1 LLHLMGNLSEFFFFW
16 TNTRTEATNLSSANN
31 NWRQTDQLE
40 ILLRKKKGGDI
51 LDDGWDQF
59 ANLSTLSL
67 GWSKIT
73 EKKKI
78 KISSCTFI
86 HLQLT
91 PWCKKITENSQW

>member
-1 LLHLMGNLSEFFFFW
+1 MCIHWHFWMNFADGPTGNS
-16 TNTRTEATNLSSANN
+16 T
-31 NWRQTDQLE
+31 
-40 ILLRKKKGGDI
+40 KKKKGDI